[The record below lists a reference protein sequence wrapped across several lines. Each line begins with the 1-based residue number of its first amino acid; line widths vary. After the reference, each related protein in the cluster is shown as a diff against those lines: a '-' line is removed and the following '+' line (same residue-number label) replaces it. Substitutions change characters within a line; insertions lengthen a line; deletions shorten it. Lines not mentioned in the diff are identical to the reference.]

1 MTKQVQN
8 TTYIW
13 NFYEGSGHKLQ
24 MAKVPTTI
32 CLEIAFNGKK
42 EIIWIKATEIYQW
55 QEAHNSNREK
65 KKGEENEH
73 LFFDE
78 ESWNYLCPLGINKV
92 PSD

>member
-42 EIIWIKATEIYQW
+42 EII
-55 QEAHNSNREK
+55 
-65 KKGEENEH
+65 
-73 LFFDE
+73 
-78 ESWNYLCPLGINKV
+78 
-92 PSD
+92 